1 MTFTTSDKLL
11 LTGGLVLCA
20 IMVVVGVTFIR
31 VHQPQPEEIHRVV
44 VVDSMKSP
52 LPVAPHEPFDPAK
65 EQPLSE
71 RPYYGKTLFEG
82 EITSVYYYPQGLD
95 EPPTLPSTHVRFN
108 HTDDDIWLC
117 GDQRRKFEVG
127 GQYKLFVTFEANTEC
142 QAKWKLQ

>member
-1 MTFTTSDKLL
+1 MTFTASDKSLL
-11 LTGGLVLCA
+11 AGALALCA
-20 IMVVVGVTFIR
+20 AIVVVGVVLIR
-31 VHQPQPEEIHRVV
+31 EGQPQPEIHRVV

-52 LPVAPHEPFDPAK
+52 VPVAPREAYDPAK
-65 EQPLSE
+65 EKPPSE

-142 QAKWKLQ
+142 QSKWKLQ